1 MQRCKK
7 TTAAS
12 RKAAGDRIG
21 SANLG
26 APASRRPVNQSIPLH
41 NSPAG
46 RRRSQENMVAGQT
59 TIHWNTINIQG
70 MTFGFESTRLSA
82 NENG

>member
-1 MQRCKK
+1 
-7 TTAAS
+7 
-12 RKAAGDRIG
+12 
-21 SANLG
+21 
-26 APASRRPVNQSIPLH
+26 
-41 NSPAG
+41 
-46 RRRSQENMVAGQT
+46 MVAGQT